1 MSIIISTLVILI
13 LDYLYLSTVSSKY
26 SNMLAKIQGS
36 PLKMKLSGA
45 ILCYILLVFS
55 INYFIINNKKSI
67 KEAFLLGFVIYGVY
81 ELTNYAII
89 NDWEIWAVI
98 TDTLWGG
105 ILFASTTYLT
115 YKILDYISK
124 S

>member
-45 ILCYILLVFS
+45 ILCYILLVF
-55 INYFIINNKKSI
+55 IIKYFIINNKKSI